1 MKKTYINGHIFVG
14 DSEDHFANGMIVE
27 NGRIKWIGNDP
38 VPEGETID
46 LQGQTVLPGLID

>member
-38 VPEGETID
+38 VPE
-46 LQGQTVLPGLID
+46 

>member
-14 DSEDHFANGMIVE
+14 DSEDHFANDMIVE

-38 VPEGETID
+38 GYVRIIG
-46 LQGQTVLPGLID
+46 VNSK